1 MADTIFFITIP
12 DYARDSFLN
21 NIKVNYLIIVIIA
34 LLAAMIIGLN
44 IRWPNTQDNQLN
56 QIISRGELRVSAIS
70 SPLIYLDEHKNLH
83 GFDYELVQSFADYLG
98 IKLIVT
104 IRPSVE
110 LLFNDIEKE
119 KADIGVAGL
128 LYNKD
133 RLQTMK
139 TGPSYLNVTQQLV
152 YRKGSVRPKNFKEL
166 KGRLVVMAGSAHVS
180 TLKSLTDIYPE
191 LTWEETTE
199 FTTNQLLEMVGEGLI
214 DYTLEDSISVALQQR
229 IHPEI
234 AVGFDLVDDHAVTWY
249 MKRLNDDSLNAA
261 LLDFFNVSNETDL
274 LARLDEKYFSH
285 VESFDYF
292 DTMSF
297 IKAINNKLPS
307 YQPLFEKYATALDWK
322 LLAAIA
328 WQESHWDPL
337 ATSPTGVRGLM
348 MLTKPTAETMGITDR
363 LDAEESIKG
372 GAAYL
377 EYLMQRL
384 PVSIADDDR
393 IWFALSAYNMGYG
406 HMQDVRKLTE
416 LQGGDPDRWLDVK
429 SRLPLL
435 TQPKYYSQLNYGY
448 ARGHEAYRYVENIR
462 RYHQSLVGYLQNQD
476 KKQRALSIAE
486 KSLII
491 SPPTEQSHEQEY
503 KVEQNITNN
512 QKDITDEK
520 EQTTTT
526 QSKISLNYIQSL
538 QSQYKFSILS
548 PSRDKLPLGQ
558 YLLSITPE
566 KHTQD
571 KEQAEP
577 VE

>member
-1 MADTIFFITIP
+1 M
-12 DYARDSFLN
+12 
-21 NIKVNYLIIVIIA
+21 KVNYLIIVIVA

-44 IRWPNTQDNQLN
+44 LRWPNTQDNQLN

-70 SPLIYLDEHKNLH
+70 SPLIYQDDEANLH

-98 IKLIVT
+98 VKLNIT
-104 IRPSVE
+104 LRPTVE
-110 LLFNDIEKE
+110 LIFDDIENGN
-119 KADIGVAGL
+119 ADIGVAGL

-133 RLQTMK
+133 RLKKMK

-152 YRKGSVRPKNFKEL
+152 YRKGSTRPKSFEDINGK
-166 KGRLVVMAGSAHVS
+166 LVVMAGSAHAS
-180 TLKSLTDIYPE
+180 TLKMAAEKHPE
-191 LTWEETTE
+191 LVWEETTE
-199 FTTNQLLEMVGEGLI
+199 YTTSQLLEMVAEGLI

-234 AVGFDLVDDHAVTWY
+234 AVGFDLVDDHAITWY

-261 LLDFFNVSNETDL
+261 LLDFFNASNESDL

-285 VESFDYF
+285 VGSFDYF

-297 IKAINNKLPS
+297 INAINKKLPT

-348 MLTKPTAETMGITDR
+348 MLTKPTAETMGVADR
-363 LDAEESIKG
+363 LDPEESIKG

-393 IWFALSAYNMGYG
+393 IWFALAAYNMGYG

-435 TQPKYYSQLNYGY
+435 TQKKYYSQLNYGY

-476 KKQRALSIAE
+476 KKQRALAIAE
-486 KSLII
+486 KSLILFPPLV
-491 SPPTEQSHEQEY
+491 SPHSPNDKTESTETSGDPETI
-503 KVEQNITNN
+503 VDNVPPS
-512 QKDITDEK
+512 
-520 EQTTTT
+520 TT
-526 QSKISLNYIQSL
+526 QSDVKEKVSLKQKQSPHNA
-538 QSQYKFSILS
+538 Y
-548 PSRDKLPLGQ
+548 KLPAISPANGQPSLGQ
-558 YLLSITPE
+558 YLLSINPE
-566 KHTQD
+566 KSEQD
-571 KEQAEP
+571 KEDT
-577 VE
+577 VTN